1 MPHVTVRAPGH
12 DRSRSLG
19 WMAVAWM
26 EYFVVHGPG
35 DVQGEPVRHGDEYTG
50 FVVDCYAVD
59 DSAGK
64 LLYDSAF
71 FSRPKGCDK
80 SGLGAR
86 IGLFEAL
93 GPSRFAGWAEGGEV
107 YRDPWGFGFEYVY
120 EPGEPMGRPV
130 RVPYLRI
137 MATEEG
143 QTGNVYD
150 TIYFNLTDEASPL
163 SQVPGVDP
171 GLTKINLPDGGEITP
186 STASSSSKDGGKET
200 WVCFDESHLYNT
212 PELRR
217 MYATVTRNLR
227 KRKKGAGTWYLETTT
242 MFAPGQDS
250 VAERTYEEAEAIR
263 EGKKKRGRARLMY
276 DHRYGVCK
284 DLKNEDELRAALRDA
299 YGDAMEWIDEDTLVD
314 DFYDLRND
322 SADGKRYFL
331 NSRTSSSDAWME
343 PDAWELCRRPEEIA
357 PGELVT
363 LGFDGSIRDDAT
375 ALTACRVT
383 DGHLQLLG
391 CWEKPEGPEGDG
403 WQVDREA
410 VDACVARAFDRY
422 EVAGFYC
429 DPPHWQDYVDA
440 WTRDHGEG
448 LQVSATQAR
457 PLEWWTN
464 RPTAME
470 HALDRFV
477 EAVDDRALSFAGTA
491 KADDD
496 SSAWSRLGA
505 TLSRHVLNAKRRP
518 MGRNHMGIGKEHAK
532 SPKKIDAAM
541 SAALAYECRA
551 DAVAAGITKRKKK
564 SNRLVAF

>member
-1 MPHVTVRAPGH
+1 
-12 DRSRSLG
+12 
-19 WMAVAWM
+19 M

-50 FVVDCYAVD
+50 FVVDCYALD
-59 DSAGK
+59 DDRGRM
-64 LLYDSAF
+64 LYDSAF

-86 IGLFEAL
+86 IGLFEAF
-93 GPSRFAGWAEGGEV
+93 GPCRFDSWAEGGEV
-107 YRDPWGFGFEYVY
+107 YRDPWGLGFEYVY
-120 EPGEPMGRPV
+120 EAGEPMGRPV
-130 RVPYLRI
+130 TVPYLRI

-150 TIYFNLTDEASPL
+150 TIYFNLTDEASLL
-163 SQVPGVDP
+163 SRVPNVDP

-200 WVCFDESHLYNT
+200 WVCFDETHLYNT

-227 KRKKGAGTWYLETTT
+227 KRKKIAQTWYLETTT

-263 EGKKKRGRARLMY
+263 DGRKKRGRARLMY
-276 DHRYGVCK
+276 DHRYGVVK
-284 DLKNEDELRAALRDA
+284 DLKNEVELRAALRDA

-331 NSRTSSSDAWME
+331 NSRTSSSDAWMD
-343 PDAWELCRRPEEIA
+343 PDAWELCRRAEEIA
-357 PGELVT
+357 AGELVT

-375 ALTACRVT
+375 ALTACRVS

-391 CWEKPEGPEGDG
+391 VWEKPEGPEGEG

-410 VDACVARAFDRY
+410 VDAAVSRAFERY
-422 EVAGFYC
+422 EVCGFYA
-429 DPPHWQDYVDA
+429 DPPHWQDYVDR
-440 WTRDHGEG
+440 WTADFGEQ
-448 LQVSATQAR
+448 LQVAATRAR

-464 RPTAME
+464 RPTQME
-470 HALDRFV
+470 MALNRFV
-477 EAVDDRALSFAGTA
+477 EATDDKAVSFAGTQDT
-491 KADDD
+491 DDD
-496 SSAWSRLGA
+496 EAEFSTLGA
-505 TLSRHVLNAKRRP
+505 TLTRHVLNAKRRP
-518 MGRNHMGIGKEHAK
+518 MGRNHIGIGKEHPK

-541 SAALAYECRA
+541 SAVLAYECRA
-551 DAVAAGITKRKKK
+551 DAVAAGITKRKKR
-564 SNRLVAF
+564 SGRLVAF

>member
-1 MPHVTVRAPGH
+1 
-12 DRSRSLG
+12 
-19 WMAVAWM
+19 M
-26 EYFVVHGPG
+26 EFMVVHGPG

-59 DSAGK
+59 DDEGK

-93 GPSRFAGWAEGGEV
+93 GPARFAGWAEGGEV
-107 YRDPWGFGFEYVY
+107 YRDPWGLGFEHVY

-130 RVPYLRI
+130 KVPYVRI

-143 QTGNVYD
+143 QTGNVFD
-150 TIYFNLTDEASPL
+150 TMHFNCVDESSPL
-163 SQVPGVDP
+163 SAIPGLDP
-171 GLTKINLPDGGEITP
+171 GLTRINLPGGGEIAP
-186 STASSSSKDGGKET
+186 STASSSSKDGRKET
-200 WVCFDESHLYNT
+200 WVCFDETHLYNT

-217 MYATVTRNLR
+217 MYSTVTRNLR

-263 EGKKKRGRARLMY
+263 EGRKKRGRSRLLY

-284 DLKNEDELRAALRDA
+284 DLKDETQLRAALRDA

-331 NSRTSSSDAWME
+331 NSRTSSSDAWMD
-343 PDAWELCRRPEEIA
+343 PDVWLLCRRDEEIA
-357 PGELVT
+357 AGELVT

-375 ALTACRVT
+375 ALTACRVS

-391 CWEKPEGPEGDG
+391 VWEKPEGPEGEG
-403 WQVDREA
+403 WQVDRES
-410 VDACVARAFDRY
+410 VDAAVARAFERFD
-422 EVAGFYC
+422 VCGFYC

-440 WTRDHGEG
+440 WTRDHGDD
-448 LQVSATQAR
+448 LRVRATQAR

-470 HALDRFV
+470 QALSRFV
-477 EAVDDRALSFAGTA
+477 EAVEDKGLSWCGTD
-491 KADDD
+491 KADATDAD
-496 SSAWSRLGA
+496 YARKGA
-505 TLSRHVLNAKRRP
+505 ALSRHVLNAKRRP
-518 MGRNHMGIGKEHAK
+518 MGRNHMGIGKEHPK

-541 SAALAYECRA
+541 SAALAYEARA
-551 DAVAAGITKRKKK
+551 DAVAAGITKRKKR
-564 SNRLVAF
+564 SSRLVAF

>member
-12 DRSRSLG
+12 DRKKSLG
-19 WMAVAWM
+19 LLALYWM

-35 DVQGEPVRHGDEYTG
+35 DVQGEPVSHGDEYGG
-50 FVVDCYAVD
+50 FVMDCYAVD
-59 DSAGK
+59 EDGR
-64 LLYDSAF
+64 LRYDSAF

-86 IGLFEAL
+86 IGLFEAF
-93 GPSRFAGWAEGGEV
+93 GPCRFDGWAEGGEV
-107 YRDPWGFGFEYVY
+107 YEDPWGLGFRYEYAA
-120 EPGEPMGRPV
+120 GEPMGRPV

-150 TIYFNLTDEASPL
+150 TIHFNLTDEASRL
-163 SQVPGVDP
+163 SQIPGVDP

-200 WVCFDESHLYNT
+200 WVCFDETHLYNT

-263 EGKKKRGRARLMY
+263 EGKKKRGRARLLY
-276 DHRYGVCK
+276 DHRYGVCR
-284 DLKNEDELRAALRDA
+284 DLKNEDDLRAALLDA
-299 YGDAMEWIDEDTLVD
+299 YGDAMEWMDLETLVD

-322 SADGKRYFL
+322 AADGKRYFL
-331 NSRTSSSDAWME
+331 NSRTSSSDAWMD
-343 PDAWELCRRPEEIA
+343 PDAWEVCRRPEEIA
-357 PGELVT
+357 PDDLVT

-375 ALTACRVT
+375 ALTACRVS

-391 CWEKPEGPEGDG
+391 CWEKPEGPEGED

-410 VDACVARAFDRY
+410 VDAAVARAFDRY
-422 EVAGFYC
+422 EVCGFYC
-429 DPPHWQDYVDA
+429 DPPHWQDYVDR
-440 WTRDHGEG
+440 WTSDFGEV
-448 LQVSATQAR
+448 LQVNATQSR

-477 EAVDDRALSFAGTA
+477 EAVDDTALSYAGTD
-491 KADDD
+491 KADDEAPF
-496 SSAWSRLGA
+496 SKLGA
-505 TLSRHVLNAKRRP
+505 TLTRHVVNAKRRP
-518 MGRNHMGIGKEHAK
+518 NGRNHMGIGKEHPK

-541 SAALAYECRA
+541 SAVLAYECRA
-551 DAVAAGITKRKKK
+551 DAVAAGITKRKKRSSK
-564 SNRLVAF
+564 LVAF

>member
-1 MPHVTVRAPGH
+1 MT
-12 DRSRSLG
+12 
-19 WMAVAWM
+19 VAWM

-59 DSAGK
+59 DDEGK

-93 GPSRFAGWAEGGEV
+93 GPARFAGWAEGGEI
-107 YRDPWGFGFEYVY
+107 YRDPWGLGFEYVY

-130 RVPYLRI
+130 KVPYLRI

-150 TIYFNLTDEASPL
+150 TIYFNLTDESSPL
-163 SQVPGVDP
+163 SAIPGIDP
-171 GLTKINLPDGGEITP
+171 GLTKINLPQGGEITP

-263 EGKKKRGRARLMY
+263 EGRKKRGRSRLMY

-284 DLKNEDELRAALRDA
+284 DLKDEQQLRAALRDA

-331 NSRTSSSDAWME
+331 NSRTSSSDAWMD
-343 PDAWELCRRPEEIA
+343 PDAWLLCRRDEEIA
-357 PGELVT
+357 AGELVT

-375 ALTACRVT
+375 ALTACRVS

-391 CWEKPEGPEGDG
+391 VWEKPEGPEGDG

-410 VDACVARAFDRY
+410 VDAAVARAFDRFD
-422 EVAGFYC
+422 VCGFYS

-440 WTRDHGEG
+440 WTRDHGDG
-448 LQVSATQAR
+448 LQVRATQAR

-470 HALDRFV
+470 QALNRFT
-477 EAVDDRALSFAGTA
+477 EAVEDKGLSWCGTDKAGDTDVDYA
-491 KADDD
+491 RK
-496 SSAWSRLGA
+496 GA

-518 MGRNHMGIGKEHAK
+518 MGRNHIGIGKEHPK

-551 DAVAAGITKRKKK
+551 DAVAAGITKRKKR
-564 SNRLVAF
+564 SGRLVAF